1 MMTLVPKNQ
10 LMSYP
15 CSTSSL
21 SSSQHTT
28 LLLQDVDVAVAV
40 SFDDNI
46 GVDIVVIGVDVICV
60 LAAPQPCI

>member
-1 MMTLVPKNQ
+1 
-10 LMSYP
+10 MSFP
-15 CSTSSL
+15 CFTSSL
-21 SSSQHTT
+21 STSQHTT